1 MNNNIARANKNE
13 LQLSVSYLEL
23 IQHLWNKSEPK
34 GIYSPN
40 NFMNTLES
48 LNPLFKKGDA
58 GDAKDFIIFIL
69 ERLHLELKKPCSN
82 YSPQYDNIPMNQ
94 YDKENSFNHFMD
106 GFKKELSIISD
117 LFFGLQETRNEC
129 LNCKNNYTRQGMNYP
144 ICYNYQIFNLLI
156 FPLEE
161 VKNMKNKNNSNMN
174 NNIVNLDDCFIYSQK
189 PERFTGDN
197 QNYCNICQHLNDSN
211 YTSLIYSFPTILII
225 ILNRG
230 KNNQDFNEPFRFDET
245 LDFSN
250 MIKHQNSCKKYFL
263 CGIITH
269 LGKSG
274 SDGHFIAYC
283 RNNFNDNFTCYNDAG
298 VSKVGVTTA
307 MEAKISKHEIE
318 KKTPYIL
325 LYHYMK

>member
-1 MNNNIARANKNE
+1 
-13 LQLSVSYLEL
+13 
-23 IQHLWNKSEPK
+23 
-34 GIYSPN
+34 
-40 NFMNTLES
+40 MNTLES

-82 YSPQYDNIPMNQ
+82 YSPQYNNIPMNQ
-94 YDKENSFNHFMD
+94 YDKENAFNHFMD

-174 NNIVNLDDCFIYSQK
+174 NNIVNLDDCFLYSQK

-230 KNNQDFNEPFRFDET
+230 KNNKYNVK
-245 LDFSN
+245 LD
-250 MIKHQNSCKKYFL
+250 IKEEIDITNYAQFKSGRLLYNLIGVITHIGISGPNAHFVASCK
-263 CGIITH
+263 
-269 LGKSG
+269 SPV
-274 SDGHFIAYC
+274 
-283 RNNFNDNFTCYNDAG
+283 NNLWYRFNDSIVSTINNVYND
-298 VSKVGVTTA
+298 V
-307 MEAKISKHEIE
+307 INFQ
-318 KKTPYIL
+318 TPYIL
-325 LYHYMK
+325 FYKKKS